1 MSSPTPT
8 IVSPDDEDTSHIA
21 TPIVADHTPMVMRP
35 SSVTVAPSASSSSH
49 STADSSPT
57 PLSPVSQEPTVNHI
71 RLPIP
76 TPSTNRSQSSFAF
89 ADVADD
95 GGGDFDDLP
104 PEVASADISMARE
117 YPSSFSV
124 LQGAFASVFILPCS
138 AARAHL
144 NASCRSLSFLPRVPC
159 RFISCPPILSAYF
172 TRS

>member
-21 TPIVADHTPMVMRP
+21 TPIVADHTPMAMRP
-35 SSVTVAPSASSSSH
+35 SSVAVAAPASSSH

-57 PLSPVSQEPTVNHI
+57 LLSPVSQEPTVNHI

-89 ADVADD
+89 ADVTDD

-124 LQGAFASVFILPCS
+124 LYIWRFRVCIYPCLLRRLRASERLVPFLILS
-138 AARAHL
+138 TSR
-144 NASCRSLSFLPRVPC
+144 FLP
-159 RFISCPPILSAYF
+159 FHLLPPISSTHS